1 MAGLYIGIST
11 DDNLRKHSKKA
22 IHTAWHVINAATDS
36 AYVRGAQGG
45 SSHPPFFHSFL
56 SQHTDC
62 PYCTPQA
69 SPQYTQVAT

>member
-36 AYVRGAQGG
+36 AYVRVHKEVAPI
-45 SSHPPFFHSFL
+45 PPSFTHFFHSTL
-56 SQHTDC
+56 TAPIAPLKLVPSTHK
-62 PYCTPQA
+62 
-69 SPQYTQVAT
+69 